1 MSAELGRYRLSSLSG
16 CCPKRMLQCAQKVN
30 QNMWSC
36 ENLRLAPVSAAIGVF
51 LSPRLLRARR
61 LVLHSSILE
70 TCYRESLRN
79 DPPVSGASP
88 GLQVGKPRR

>member
-1 MSAELGRYRLSSLSG
+1 
-16 CCPKRMLQCAQKVN
+16 
-30 QNMWSC
+30 MWSC

-51 LSPRLLRARR
+51 LSPRLLRAQR

-79 DPPVSGASP
+79 DGLAFRAGRKTLHKGAGETHPLSEFLA
-88 GLQVGKPRR
+88 GIWLWLLSRRRGEHEH